1 MDDLIREIGFWISAQ
16 HFAAAENVCGPLAT
30 LLPTNIQRYCP
41 RFVDGVFTTVE
52 LVTLAMGL
60 AFVLARALVMHYWFS
75 GRFVRRAID
84 AYRWVFQ
91 GTPLLIQLWLLYFG
105 LAQFALLR
113 ESSLW
118 VFLASGWWVG
128 LCALTLNSAAY
139 QTAILLGALNNLPE
153 GQREGGV
160 SLGLSERTVFRRI
173 LFPQAIRTAW
183 PSLANEGILVLKASA
198 LVSTITV
205 LDLMGHARTVFSRS
219 YDLAV
224 YGYAA
229 LLYIGLTAVVTVV
242 ALVIRRYA
250 FRALPGDSWFARR

>member
-1 MDDLIREIGFWISAQ
+1 MNDLIRDLGFWVSAQ
-16 HFAAAENVCGPLAT
+16 HFAVADTVCGPVAT
-30 LLPTNIQRYCP
+30 LFPIGLQRYCP
-41 RFVDGVFTTVE
+41 RFIDGVFTTIE
-52 LVTLAMGL
+52 LVALAMGL
-60 AFVLARALVMHYWFS
+60 AFLLARTLVKQYWFS
-75 GRFVRRAID
+75 GPAVRQCID

-105 LAQFALLR
+105 LAQFSALR
-113 ESSLW
+113 DSPIW
-118 VFLASGWWVG
+118 VLLASGWWVG

-139 QTAILLGALNNLPE
+139 QIAILLGALNNLPE
-153 GQREGGV
+153 GQREGAHA
-160 SLGLSERTVFRRI
+160 LGLSESTTFHRI
-173 LFPQAIRTAW
+173 LFPQALRTAW

-205 LDLMGHARTVFSRS
+205 LDLMGHARTVFSRN

-229 LLYIGLTAVVTVV
+229 LLYIGLTAIVTLV
-242 ALVIRRYA
+242 AFLIRRCA